1 MNYIVTEPGLTHL
14 TYAQKLTPA
23 TYAVLV
29 KAFGADDHF
38 SVAPY
43 SVALQQQLRKDHPA
57 DSSNQSQQSLIES
70 VEHYA

>member
-14 TYAQKLTPA
+14 TYAQKLTPT
-23 TYAVLV
+23 TYNVLV

-43 SVALQQQLRKDHPA
+43 SVALQQQLRKDHPT

-70 VEHYA
+70 VAHYA

>member
-23 TYAVLV
+23 TYTVLV
-29 KAFGADDHF
+29 KAFGTDPF

-43 SVALQQQLRKDHPA
+43 SVALQQQLRKDHPT
-57 DSSNQSQQSLIES
+57 DSRNQSQQSLIES
-70 VEHYA
+70 VADYV

>member
-43 SVALQQQLRKDHPA
+43 SIALQKQLRKDHPT
-57 DSSNQSQQSLIES
+57 DSRNKSQQSLVES
-70 VEHYA
+70 VANYV

>member
-14 TYAQKLTPA
+14 TYGQKLTPV

-29 KAFGADDHF
+29 QAFGADDHF
-38 SVAPY
+38 AVAPY
-43 SVALQQQLRKDHPA
+43 SVALQQQLRKDHPT

-70 VEHYA
+70 VAHYA

>member
-38 SVAPY
+38 SGAPY
-43 SVALQQQLRKDHPA
+43 SVALQQQLRKDHPT
-57 DSSNQSQQSLIES
+57 DSRNQSQQSLIES
-70 VEHYA
+70 VAHYV

>member
-43 SVALQQQLRKDHPA
+43 SVALQQQLRKDHPT
-57 DSSNQSQQSLIES
+57 DSGNQSQQSLIES
-70 VEHYA
+70 AANYV